1 MSKHILSAML
11 VAATALTSLP
21 VVAQTA
27 ASGSSSSTPN
37 MAATPSA
44 PTTPSMVTKP
54 SAAPT
59 PSMAANPNSVSGS
72 STSTSSSATYYTADQ
87 QLRASK
93 LVGASVYD
101 SQGHSIGSVDNVLL
115 GDADHKA
122 GMAVISVGGF
132 LGVDAKLVSVPFD
145 QLKIQDNKVVMPGAT
160 KASLESMP
168 DYAYNKA

>member
-1 MSKHILSAML
+1 MTKHIYCAMV

-27 ASGSSSSTPN
+27 AGSGTSSTPPMAANSSPAATTPAVPPPMASTPATSPPVASSSSSRTP
-37 MAATPSA
+37 
-44 PTTPSMVTKP
+44 
-54 SAAPT
+54 
-59 PSMAANPNSVSGS
+59 
-72 STSTSSSATYYTADQ
+72 TYYTADGQ
-87 QLRASK
+87 MRASK

-101 SQGHSIGSVDNVLL
+101 NQNHSIGSVDDVLL

-132 LGVDAKLVSVPFD
+132 LGVGSKLVSVPFE
-145 QLKIQDNKVVMPGAT
+145 QLKVEDNKVLMPGAT

-168 DYAYNKA
+168 EYIYNKA